1 MKKRYKFLQT
11 GDLHVGA
18 GRGIWGQEETLRRA
32 RFIFRA
38 ILETALAEKCDS
50 IIIAG
55 DVFDAKT
62 VPAAER
68 ELVVDCLVRISAQV
82 PVYVISGNHDLLSE
96 EESHVNL
103 LHVLSESQRVNN
115 LFVANSHVPS
125 TWQAAKGLKIIG
137 ASCGLSES
145 QEWVDK
151 YVSTIK
157 KEDGQHIFV
166 GHAMIRGCAMN
177 DKGRRQKGDDRALT
191 LAGASENEAVVYWCY
206 GDIHARQP
214 LPTLAAG
221 AHGWYAGSPIQ
232 INFGEERDRGC
243 LLVTLE
249 TNDNEEWAYRGKR
262 YVRLDDK
269 EFSGLS
275 CAPLVQVTRQEQ
287 LEDLPPNA
295 LLSLGAGLVLS
306 EAQRAQVVKKYKVL
320 VDNTLPTVDLQDVL
334 MGEDGQILAFDPLQ
348 SSIAEVEEE
357 VLRDGASLSD
367 VSRQELRKIVGL
379 GIDRFRNR
387 SYLT

>member
-18 GRGIWGQEETLRRA
+18 GRGIWGQEETLKRA

-38 ILETALAEKCDS
+38 ILETALSEKCDS
-50 IIIAG
+50 VIIAG
-55 DVFDAKT
+55 DIFDAKT

-68 ELVVDCLVRISAQV
+68 ELVVECLVRIASNL

-103 LHVLSESQRVNN
+103 LNVLSESGQVKN
-115 LFVANSHVPS
+115 LFVSSSHVPS
-125 TWQAAKGLKIIG
+125 TWSAAPGLKIIG

-145 QEWVDK
+145 QEWVDT
-151 YVSTIK
+151 YTSSLK
-157 KEDGQHIFV
+157 KEEDRYIFV

-177 DKGRRQKGDDRALT
+177 DKGRRQKGDDRSLT
-191 LAGASENEAVVYWCY
+191 LADASENEAVIYWCY

-232 INFGEERDRGC
+232 INFGEDRDRGC
-243 LLVTLE
+243 LLVTME
-249 TNDNEEWAYRGKR
+249 TTDEGEWSYRGKR

-269 EFSGLS
+269 EFGGLS
-275 CAPLVQVTRQEQ
+275 CAPLIQVTRQEQ

-306 EAQRAQVVKKYKVL
+306 EAQRAQVVKSFKVL
-320 VDNTLPTVDLQDVL
+320 VDNTLPVADLQDVL
-334 MGEDGQILAFDPLQ
+334 LNDDGQILAFDPLQ
-348 SSIAEVEEE
+348 SSIADVEEE